1 MIENKINHDNLL
13 LVMQDC
19 SLKID
24 QAIENFL
31 PLNFQ
36 SSRLVEAMRYSC
48 FLPGKKMRPFLF
60 KSILEIFDLDFEK
73 FINIACSLEFIH
85 VYSLIHDDLPAMD
98 NDDFRRDKPSN
109 HKKFDEATAI
119 LAGDALLTLA
129 FETISSPNLFLNDS
143 QKIKIINKVANYS
156 GYNGMVGGQMIDI
169 ESINK
174 KVSLDKIFEIHHL
187 KTAKLFMASIE
198 TATIIAKANDFQTNL
213 LLNFAKN
220 LGLAFQIKDDLLDYN
235 IDKNLNK
242 KSINNEKNTL
252 SIVEIIGENKSQK
265 MLLDLKSQAIEDIKK
280 LEKNAKILL
289 DLFNFIIYRNK

>member
-1 MIENKINHDNLL
+1 MIENKINHQNLL
-13 LVMQDC
+13 LAMQDC

-24 QAIENFL
+24 KAIEKLIPN
-31 PLNFQ
+31 NFQ
-36 SSRLVEAMRYSC
+36 GSRLVEAMRYSC

-85 VYSLIHDDLPAMD
+85 VYSLVHDDLPAMD
-98 NDDFRRDKPSN
+98 NDDFRRGQPSN

-129 FETISSPNLFLNDS
+129 FETISLSNLFLSDS

-156 GYNGMVGGQMIDI
+156 GYRGMVGGQMIDI
-169 ESINK
+169 QNINQK
-174 KVSLDKIFEIHHL
+174 LSFEKIVEIHHL

-198 TATIIAKANDFQTNL
+198 SGAIIANANDFQTNL

-235 IDKNLNK
+235 IDKGLNK
-242 KSINNEKNTL
+242 NSTNKERDNL
-252 SIVEIIGENKSQK
+252 SIVEIIGEDKSQK
-265 MLLDLKSQAIEDIKK
+265 LLLDLKFQATDAIKK
-280 LEKNAKILL
+280 LERNAEILL
-289 DLFNFIIYRNK
+289 DLFDFIIYRNR

>member
-1 MIENKINHDNLL
+1 MIEDKINYDNLFL
-13 LVMQDC
+13 AMQDC
-19 SLKID
+19 SLKVD
-24 QAIENFL
+24 NAIENLL
-31 PLNFQ
+31 PCDFQ
-36 SSRLVEAMRYSC
+36 DSKLVEAMRYSC

-98 NDDFRRDKPSN
+98 NDDFRRGKPSN

-129 FETISSPNLFLNDS
+129 FETISSPNLFLSDS
-143 QKIKIINKVANYS
+143 QKIKIVNKVANYS
-156 GYNGMVGGQMIDI
+156 GFSGMVGGQMIDI

-174 KVSLDKIFEIHHL
+174 KISLDKIFEIHHL

-198 TATIIAKANDFQTNL
+198 SGGIIAKANDFEINL

-220 LGLAFQIKDDLLDYN
+220 LGLAFQIKDDLMDYN

-242 KSINNEKNTL
+242 NNINEERNAL
-252 SIVEIIGENKSQK
+252 SIVEIIGEDKSQK
-265 MLLDLKSQAIEDIKK
+265 MLLELKSQATDEIKK

-289 DLFNFIIYRNK
+289 DLFDFIIYRNK

>member
-1 MIENKINHDNLL
+1 MIENKINHQNLL
-13 LVMQDC
+13 LAMQDC

-24 QAIENFL
+24 KAIEKLIPNNFRG
-31 PLNFQ
+31 
-36 SSRLVEAMRYSC
+36 SRLVEAMRYSC

-85 VYSLIHDDLPAMD
+85 VYSLVHDDLPAMD
-98 NDDFRRDKPSN
+98 NDDFRRGQPSN

-129 FETISSPNLFLNDS
+129 FETISLPNLFLSDS

-156 GYNGMVGGQMIDI
+156 GYRGMVGGQMIDI
-169 ESINK
+169 QNINQK
-174 KVSLDKIFEIHHL
+174 LSFEKIVEIHHL

-198 TATIIAKANDFQTNL
+198 SGAIIANANDFQTNL

-242 KSINNEKNTL
+242 NNINKERDTL
-252 SIVEIIGENKSQK
+252 SIVEIIGEDKSQK
-265 MLLDLKSQAIEDIKK
+265 LLLDLKFQATDAIKK
-280 LEKNAKILL
+280 LEKNAEILL
-289 DLFNFIIYRNK
+289 DLFDFIIYRNR